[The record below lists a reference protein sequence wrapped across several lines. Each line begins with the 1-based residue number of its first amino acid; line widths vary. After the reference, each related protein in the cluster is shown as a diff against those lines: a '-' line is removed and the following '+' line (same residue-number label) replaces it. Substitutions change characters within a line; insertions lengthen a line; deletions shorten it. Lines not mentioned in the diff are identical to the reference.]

1 MSGSRAPHLQR
12 RNGIYHLRMRVPDHI
27 RSRIDQGEVHRSLG
41 TYVLRHA
48 RLLAATYSA
57 RVMGAFAMIAS
68 TDLTK
73 IQARQLV
80 ASCFHDLV
88 KETEAVGGFM
98 PETTEPDLEIDEQR
112 HLASMRIAE
121 LRDQCV
127 TRRYAGDVREAAR
140 RLWTTSSLAS
150 AGMSLPE
157 EIDLLEGVARALI
170 EQQRLFLLRL
180 EDRLVPFEPTDPLF
194 VASTSQPYSD
204 FAPTVNATATG
215 VRGVSVGDAVC
226 DYLRYGE
233 SQWVAKTVAARRWQ
247 LRYLVEHLGAERPL
261 GGITAHD
268 IRTFRDAILTLRK
281 NHGRSPSHSFLQ
293 KQTENSAHRI
303 APKTASLIFEPCQAF
318 FRWCKNVQGLIDK
331 NPAED
336 VRMIVNAKD
345 RISRNR
351 RPFREDELRRL
362 FGSPLWTGCHSLDRR
377 YRAGTK
383 IYQDAKFWI
392 PILGYYTGARLGELV
407 QLHFADVR
415 VDAKIP
421 HISINEENEAGA
433 ATKKHVKSMA
443 GIRTVPLHPDIMA
456 LGFAAF
462 VARRRKGK
470 KLSDRLFF
478 EFPYGSDGQA
488 STVFSKFFARLLDAV
503 GLNDP
508 ALVFHSFRHGAQDAY
523 RDALTPQ
530 YVTDKILGH
539 HDGATSSGYGEGISL
554 GVASSAV
561 SAAKFKLRLPELFAA
576 ASVFAGDQTLRP
588 SCESQ
593 NIEINGGCSI

>member
-1 MSGSRAPHLQR
+1 MSGSRFPHLQR
-12 RNGIYHLRMRVPDHI
+12 RNGMYHLRVRVPDHI
-27 RSRIDQGEVHRSLG
+27 RPRIGQGEVHRSLG
-41 TYVLRHA
+41 TYVPRIA
-48 RLLAATYSA
+48 RILAVTYSA
-57 RVMGAFAMIAS
+57 RVMGVFDMIAS
-68 TDLTK
+68 SDLTK
-73 IQARQLV
+73 TQARQLV

-98 PETTEPDLEIDEQR
+98 PETTEPDIEIHEQR
-112 HLASMRIAE
+112 HLALARIAE

-140 RLWTTSSLAS
+140 RLWTTSALAS
-150 AGMSLPE
+150 ADMPQPE
-157 EIDLLEGVARALI
+157 EIDLFEGVARALI

-180 EDRLVPFEPTDPLF
+180 EDRLAPFEPTDPLF
-194 VASTSQPYSD
+194 VASAPQTYND
-204 FAPTVNATATG
+204 FTLTVNAAATD
-215 VRGVSVGDAVC
+215 VRGVSVGEATG

-233 SQWVAKTVAARRWQ
+233 KQWVAKTVAARRWQ

-261 GGITAHD
+261 GGISAHD

-281 NHGRSPSHSFLQ
+281 NHGRSPSQSFLQ
-293 KQTENSAHRI
+293 KQTDNAGHRI

-336 VRMIVNAKD
+336 VRMVIIGRDKIT
-345 RISRNR
+345 RTR

-362 FGSPLWTGCHSLDRR
+362 FGSSLWTGCHSLDRR

-415 VDAKIP
+415 ADDKIP
-421 HISINEENEAGA
+421 YISINEENEAGA

-443 GIRTVPLHPDIMA
+443 GIRIVPLHPDIMA
-456 LGFAAF
+456 LGFAEF

-470 KLSDRLFF
+470 KLSDRLFY

-539 HDGATSSGYGEGISL
+539 HDGATSSGYGDGISL
-554 GVASSAV
+554 EVASSAV
-561 SAAKFKLRLPELFAA
+561 SAAKFKLSLPEMFAA
-576 ASVFAGDQTLRP
+576 TSVTGGDDTAR
-588 SCESQ
+588 SCAESQ
-593 NIEINGGCSI
+593 NIGIDGGHSI